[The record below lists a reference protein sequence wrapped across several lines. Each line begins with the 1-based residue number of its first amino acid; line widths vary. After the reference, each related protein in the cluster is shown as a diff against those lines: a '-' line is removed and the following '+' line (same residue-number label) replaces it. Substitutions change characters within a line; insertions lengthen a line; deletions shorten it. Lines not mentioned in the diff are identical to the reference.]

1 MASTPLRYQGA
12 AATLQGRSHAE
23 NQDAWVMVRSA
34 SRGSLYAVAD
44 GVSTSRRGQW
54 AARHACAR
62 VGGLLRERRAL
73 EVEDLLQ
80 VVSEVDWEL
89 REEGRGSAACTLS
102 VAWLRQDRA
111 CVLHVGDSAV
121 YRLRGGKATRLS
133 QDMGR
138 GARLVSYLGM
148 GAAVSDRLQ
157 VLCEPLQVQDG
168 LLLLTD
174 GVNKVLRPQELAAW
188 WRRIDGDPPTCVR
201 GLVTEVQRRQGL
213 DDATVVAVKVC

>member
-1 MASTPLRYQGA
+1 MTTTPQTCRGA
-12 AATLQGRSHAE
+12 AASLKGRAHAE
-23 NQDAWVMVRSA
+23 NQDAWAMVRSS
-34 SRGSLYAVAD
+34 SRGAIYAIAD
-44 GVSTSRRGQW
+44 GVSTSRRGRW
-54 AARHACAR
+54 AARHACTR
-62 VGGLLRERRAL
+62 VGGLLRERREL

-102 VAWLRQDRA
+102 VAWLRDGRA

-121 YRLRGGKATRLS
+121 YRLRGGEVARLS

-157 VLCEPLQVQDG
+157 VLCEPLQEGDG
-168 LLLLTD
+168 LLLVTD
-174 GVNKVLRPQELAAW
+174 GVNKVIRPGELAAW
-188 WRRIDGDPPTCVR
+188 WRRIDGDPAPCVK
-201 GLVTEVQRRQGL
+201 GVVAEVWRRQGQ
-213 DDATVVAVKVC
+213 DDATVIAVKVG